1 MIAHSQPNTPRPE
14 TNRVVAQQT
23 TESNSP
29 LYQQPT
35 PFPTRN
41 VIRGKQNMFAN
52 ETGPY
57 FSATEVY
64 DNLYSADKSSL

>member
-1 MIAHSQPNTPRPE
+1 MIAHSQPSTPRPE
-14 TNRVVAQQT
+14 NTRVSQQT
-23 TESNSP
+23 QDSP
-29 LYQQPT
+29 IYGQSA

-41 VIRGKQNMFAN
+41 MARGRSNLFAN

-64 DNLYSADKSSL
+64 DNLFSSDKSTV